1 MLQSLHF
8 QKEVLLNNDS
18 VLAQMLIVY
27 IFTHILY
34 IFTIIYNF
42 TDVNLQLLWGYL
54 PHVQWNFVEFS
65 RMFRLGNSTADGN
78 LTTILSSLF
87 FIAHSWWQRCVTL
100 PCLIRQARFSKHM
113 EDSKGFLK
121 TEVCMKGINFED
133 QTMVSII

>member
-1 MLQSLHF
+1 
-8 QKEVLLNNDS
+8 
-18 VLAQMLIVY
+18 MLIVY

-54 PHVQWNFVEFS
+54 PHLQWNFVEFS

-133 QTMVSII
+133 